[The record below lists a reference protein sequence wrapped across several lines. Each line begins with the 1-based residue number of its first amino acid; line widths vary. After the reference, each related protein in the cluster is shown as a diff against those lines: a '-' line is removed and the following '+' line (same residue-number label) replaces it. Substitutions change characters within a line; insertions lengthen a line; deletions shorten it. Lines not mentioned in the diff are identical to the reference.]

1 MVDAE
6 NMSSRRSKG
15 IRASRW
21 DREESSR
28 AADERQPPRKGPA
41 GLIFMCNSKTKRDC
55 FHYKVL
61 GLPLAKRDLVDQVVP
76 GTFLFLFDFDVKE
89 LYGIYEASSQG
100 GLNLEPKAFDGQGS
114 YPAQVRFDI
123 HRECLPLSED
133 VFRDAIKENYYSRN
147 KFHFEL
153 TSGQVSKLIQLFC
166 PVEPPRK
173 RLHVSS
179 ASAAVQEAEGLRHGL
194 LERTI
199 SAPVGR
205 ELVNRD
211 PQYRLPTQALR
222 IEERLPR
229 HDPLV
234 RLEPRPMIV
243 DAPRLPQ
250 IRVLDERSDQKGLLT
265 QGRLD
270 EVDQLALKYLQ
281 GNPSV
286 SSALDPYRRNT
297 VLPLVEAPRSIVSLQ
312 QEAILRARA
321 LEAERLRRAASDR
334 TTLREQGSLHLVSG
348 PNLTVS
354 SLAAIR
360 SQQAA
365 VSGSLRQLA
374 GRREARRRQ

>member
-1 MVDAE
+1 M
-6 NMSSRRSKG
+6 NMYSRRSRGSK
-15 IRASRW
+15 ASRW

-55 FHYKVL
+55 FHYKVF
-61 GLPLAKRDLVDQVVP
+61 GLPLAKRDLVEQVLP

-100 GLNLEPKAFDGQGS
+100 GLNLEPKAFEGQGS

-133 VFRDAIKENYYSRN
+133 VFRDAIKENYYARN

-153 TSGQVSKLIQLFC
+153 TAGQVSKLIQLFC

-173 RLHVSS
+173 RLHVSNT
-179 ASAAVQEAEGLRHGL
+179 SAAVQEAVHLRHGL
-194 LERTI
+194 REGRISSPVGLER
-199 SAPVGR
+199 
-205 ELVNRD
+205 VNRD
-211 PQYRLPTQALR
+211 QQYGLPTQAR
-222 IEERLPR
+222 GIEERLP
-229 HDPLV
+229 PLA
-234 RLEPRPMIV
+234 RLETRPTIV

-250 IRVLDERSDQKGLLT
+250 VRVLDGRSDQKGLLT
-265 QGRLD
+265 QGQLD

-281 GNPSV
+281 GNPTV
-286 SSALDPYRRNT
+286 SNALDPYRRNT
-297 VLPLVEAPRSIVSLQ
+297 VLPLVEAPRSVASLQ
-312 QEAILRARA
+312 QDAILRARA
-321 LEAERLRRAASDR
+321 LEAEQLRRAIADR
-334 TTLREQGSLHLVSG
+334 TTLRDQGSLHLVSG
-348 PNLTVS
+348 PN
-354 SLAAIR
+354 LAAIR

-365 VSGSLRQLA
+365 VSGSLRQSA